1 MVVMV
6 MKAREADT
14 PRTPATP
21 VRRHNAEAF
30 LELATMARSLFDTR
44 AEFHDWFA
52 CMLHQSSNG
61 APKRSRGECDAT
73 SSLACA
79 MTFPGDCAFATAG
92 RQLDA
97 VMRDLTTDQLEAL
110 LCICGDRQTA

>member
-6 MKAREADT
+6 MKAREADIPQT
-14 PRTPATP
+14 PSSPM
-21 VRRHNAEAF
+21 RRHGAEAF
-30 LELATMARSLFDTR
+30 LDLATMARSLFDTR

-52 CMLHQSSNG
+52 CMLHQSAHG
-61 APKRSRGECDAT
+61 EPKRSRGECDAT

-79 MTFPGDCAFATAG
+79 VSGDCAFATAG

-97 VMRDLTTDQLEAL
+97 VMRGLSTDQLEAL
-110 LCICGDRQTA
+110 LRVCGDRQIA